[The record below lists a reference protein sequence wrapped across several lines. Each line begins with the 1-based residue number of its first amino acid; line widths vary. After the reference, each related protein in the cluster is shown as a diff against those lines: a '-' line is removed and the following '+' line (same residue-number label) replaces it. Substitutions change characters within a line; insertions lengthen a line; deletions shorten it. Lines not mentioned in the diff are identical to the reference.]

1 VSLNPIHGKVY
12 SIQPYVIKFVSDLW
26 QASDLSWYY
35 TVINLK
41 LNQGRVRVMVVNNI
55 SVIWWQFFFIGGGK
69 TGSTKKNHRPATSH

>member
-1 VSLNPIHGKVY
+1 MVQLN
-12 SIQPYVIKFVSDLW
+12 D
-26 QASDLSWYY
+26 

-55 SVIWWQFFFIGGGK
+55 SAIWWQFVFIGGGK

>member
-1 VSLNPIHGKVY
+1 MVQLN
-12 SIQPYVIKFVSDLW
+12 D
-26 QASDLSWYY
+26 

-69 TGSTKKNHRPATSH
+69 TVSTKKDHWPATSH

>member
-1 VSLNPIHGKVY
+1 MVQLN
-12 SIQPYVIKFVSDLW
+12 D
-26 QASDLSWYY
+26 

-69 TGSTKKNHRPATSH
+69 TGSKISIHFRGLSWS